1 MINNQSD
8 TIYSLSTTLHGS
20 AIAIIRISG
29 PKAIEIVQTFFKGR
43 NLQSQ
48 KSQSL
53 HFGQIVYQDAIL
65 DEVLVSVFRTP
76 HSYTGEDLVEISCH
90 ASAYVVESIYA
101 MCSTEG
107 GRLALPGEFT
117 MRAFASGKMD
127 LSQAEA
133 VADLIASESAAQ
145 HKLAMQQMKGT
156 YSHQIEDLRQHLIDF
171 AALLELELDFSEEDV
186 QFADRSRFLELIHQ
200 AQQSLH
206 RFIESF
212 QTGNAIKKG
221 IPVALAGKP
230 NAGKSTLLNALLK
243 EEKAIVSALPGTTR
257 DFIEDTLTHQGI
269 LYRFIDTAGIRETHD
284 ELEIK
289 GIERSFQQIDKAEII
304 LYLADA
310 TQAFREIVSEFQ
322 AMSFAPERKVLII
335 LTKMDLLE
343 NSCNAWD
350 IEEAVSTLSQR
361 PCLILSAHNEQLI
374 QTLLDRISSFTLP
387 TLNESNLIV
396 TNTRHLEAFR
406 NTLESLNLV
415 EAGLHNGIST
425 ELIAIDLRMALDHMG
440 KVTGKISHED
450 ILSSIFS
457 RFCIGK

>member
-1 MINNQSD
+1 M
-8 TIYSLSTTLHGS
+8 
-20 AIAIIRISG
+20 
-29 PKAIEIVQTFFKGR
+29 EIVQHFFRGKD
-43 NLQSQ
+43 LYQQ
-48 KSQSL
+48 KTQSL
-53 HFGQIVYQDAIL
+53 IFGKILFQDSIL
-65 DEVLVSVFRTP
+65 DEVLVSVFRNP

-90 ASAYVVESIYA
+90 ASAYVVERIYA
-101 MCSTEG
+101 LCAEAG
-107 GRLALPGEFT
+107 ARFALPGEFT

-145 HKLAMQQMKGT
+145 HKLAMQQMKGS
-156 YSHQIEDLRQHLIDF
+156 YSEQIETLRQDLIDF

-186 QFADRSRFLELIHQ
+186 QFADRTRFLELLNH
-200 AQQSLH
+200 ARNSLN
-206 RFIESF
+206 RFIQSF

-230 NAGKSTLLNALLK
+230 NAGKSTLLNALLR

-257 DFIEDTLTHQGI
+257 DYIEDTLTHQGI

-289 GIERSFQQIDKAEII
+289 GIERSFQQIDKAEIV

-310 TQAFREIVSEFQ
+310 TYPFREIVSEFN
-322 AMSFAPERKVLII
+322 AMSFDRNRKILIV
-335 LTKMDLLE
+335 LTKMDLLD

-350 IEEAVSTLSQR
+350 IEEAIATLTQR
-361 PCLILSAHNEQLI
+361 PCLVLSARHEQSI
-374 QTLLDRISSFTLP
+374 QTLLDRISAFTLP
-387 TLNESNLIV
+387 ALNESDLIV

-406 NTLESLNLV
+406 NALESLNLV
-415 EAGLHNGIST
+415 ESGLKNGIST
-425 ELIAIDLRMALDHMG
+425 ELVAIDLRRALDYMG
-440 KVTGKISHED
+440 RVTGKISQED